1 MKKVRFSRQI
11 LNAAPSL
18 KVLQI
23 EADVVNSPT
32 SDCLWEEIESSCDR
46 LVCKYRLEDIKL
58 RPGIAAT
65 RHAYKTLGKEPNRY
79 RPSSEALCR
88 RIING
93 KGIYRL
99 TTIIDV
105 INLISIETG
114 YSIGGF
120 DLDKIEGDSLILDAG
135 NKEDSFHAIGREL
148 LNVES
153 LPLYRDRI
161 GGIGTPTSDEERTKL
176 ELSTRR
182 LLMLVNIYG
191 EEMDVEKTGI
201 LIKEKLT
208 KYASA
213 NNYNSR
219 LIVAADYPAD

>member
-1 MKKVRFSRQI
+1 M
-11 LNAAPSL
+11 
-18 KVLQI
+18 
-23 EADVVNSPT
+23 
-32 SDCLWEEIESSCDR
+32 
-46 LVCKYRLEDIKL
+46 
-58 RPGIAAT
+58 
-65 RHAYKTLGKEPNRY
+65 
-79 RPSSEALCR
+79 
-88 RIING
+88 
-93 KGIYRL
+93 

-135 NKEDSFHAIGREL
+135 NKEDSFHAIGRGL

-191 EEMDVEKTGI
+191 EEMDVEKP
-201 LIKEKLT
+201 E
-208 KYASA
+208 Y
-213 NNYNSR
+213 
-219 LIVAADYPAD
+219 